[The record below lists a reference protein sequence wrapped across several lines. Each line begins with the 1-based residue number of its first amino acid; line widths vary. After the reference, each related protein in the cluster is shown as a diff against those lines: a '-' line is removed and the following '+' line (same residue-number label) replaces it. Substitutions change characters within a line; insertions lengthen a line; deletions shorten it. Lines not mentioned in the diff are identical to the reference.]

1 MERLD
6 PKVYERADEALLK
19 LIEKAK
25 VSALSPEEYAQY
37 QAELKILSNWGTPE
51 RYGYDRGK
59 KDGQRDALKAV
70 AQTMR
75 EKGYSV
81 EEIATVTGLS
91 SEDIL

>member
-51 RYGYDRGK
+51 RYGYDRG
-59 KDGQRDALKAV
+59 QRDALKAV